1 MSVRRARLSFVL
13 LGLLLAGCTAGPDPQ
28 LPQGGTKYSI
38 ENTGKFAVLDQADV
52 ACTGLQE
59 HVAPDGRLEIVA
71 NVQNRANAPQAVQV
85 RCVFKNTEGF
95 STGDESAWQMLVL
108 GAGAT
113 EAVRFNSVNNLAHRY
128 TVTIRLP
135 R

>member
-1 MSVRRARLSFVL
+1 MSVRRASLPFTL
-13 LGLLLAGCTAGPDPQ
+13 LGLLLAGCIAGPGPF
-28 LPQGGTKYSI
+28 LPQAGTKYSI
-38 ENTGKFAVLDQADV
+38 ENTGKFAVLDSAAV

-59 HVAPDGRLEIVA
+59 HAAADGRLEIVA

-85 RCVFKNTEGF
+85 RCVFKNGAGF
-95 STGDESAWQMLVL
+95 STGDETAWQMLLL

-113 EAVRFNSVNNLAHRY
+113 EAVRFTSVNNLARRY
-128 TVTIRLP
+128 TVAVRLP